1 MSAPL
6 SPRSEWGQGDL
17 GGEGAQG
24 GGQERS
30 GEFPFHPEELP
41 ELFSMVRFPFSAAE
55 WTLIAVK
62 GPGGSLSSLP
72 PSPCSLPPF
81 LSKGFQGIRY
91 VHQEPLGGLEM

>member
-6 SPRSEWGQGDL
+6 SPLSEWGQGDL
-17 GGEGAQG
+17 GGDGARG

-72 PSPCSLPPF
+72 PLPVLSPTLS
-81 LSKGFQGIRY
+81 SKGLPGNS
-91 VHQEPLGGLEM
+91 